1 MSLEHGF
8 AREHFDLLS
17 KYSGVP
23 RDENDAEQNAA
34 YDKLKAAYAATEAWA
49 RALQAE
55 IFPDGMVKLRKRST
69 SQANHFLPYN
79 WARIYPAKSSPAS
92 LAYTVGIEGGIG
104 FIVKIDTVQADSALR
119 ARYEELRGPTMS
131 NESPVVA
138 ILPIDEGLNMR
149 LEALVDW
156 ASGAVAQFGYS
167 YDDAVSSLKLLEEE
181 PGDPIL
187 RRFQGRPEFRQAL
200 AKWSEDQRD
209 VFRNLAS
216 GIHEAGLDW
225 WHTNITR
232 PQVRFGRKE
241 RGTARAQSVL
251 GYVHAAGTPK
261 VRVNALI
268 KGFEDESRQLLT
280 QQSVAHILASVTAA
294 SGELEEI
301 MPADEPRDGLWPNE
315 IDIEDTDEVGRRF
328 WIEKTIVKGRAD
340 REAGENA
347 LGRALWS
354 PQRSKDGKN
363 IYAAMTQVQ
372 PGDVIFH
379 LADNEAITSV
389 SVASEPADDTFIGL
403 EGSDWAD
410 QPAYRIAL
418 EDFEELQPP
427 LDREAFFETEP
438 YATELRELA
447 ESGAKGLFYNRSR
460 GLNQGAYLTEA
471 TPTLLSILNR
481 AYIESAGKPLP
492 YLSTVEGDDEPL
504 GAEEAYT
511 LDDALVTL
519 FLERDAAED
528 LLLLWRAKQ
537 NVILQGPPGVGKSYA
552 AHKLAYALM
561 GAEADDRVGF
571 VQFHQ
576 SYSYEDFVE
585 GYRPSETGFELKP
598 GKFVEFCRGAEADPD
613 RRYVFIIDEI
623 NRGNLSKILGEL
635 MLLIESDKRSSR
647 YAMPLASGKVPFHVP
662 KNVFLLGLMNT
673 ADRSLA
679 VVDYALRRRFAFLD
693 LKPNLLSPKFR
704 AHLQTRGVSD
714 GLIDALLARLKPLN
728 ETIVGDTSNLGPGF
742 AIGHSYFCDGPMAEE
757 DETDWYNRVIRTE
770 IAPLLREYW
779 FDAPD
784 KADQWREQ
792 LIIEA

>member
-1 MSLEHGF
+1 MEHDF
-8 AREHFDLLS
+8 AREHFDLLN
-17 KYSGVP
+17 KYSGVR
-23 RDENDAEQNAA
+23 RDETDAGQNAA
-34 YDKLKAAYAATEAWA
+34 YDKLKAAYVATEAWA
-49 RALQAE
+49 RALQAQT
-55 IFPDGMVKLRKRST
+55 FPEGVVKLRKRPT
-69 SQANHFLPYN
+69 NQANHFSSYN
-79 WARIYPAKSSPAS
+79 WARIYPSRSSPAS
-92 LAYTVGIEGGIG
+92 LAYTVGIEGSIG
-104 FIVKIDTVQADSALR
+104 FIVKIDTVQANTALR

-131 NESPVVA
+131 NDSSIVA
-138 ILPIDEGLNMR
+138 ILPIDKGLGMSF
-149 LEALVDW
+149 EALVGW
-156 ASGAVAQFGYS
+156 ASDAIAQFDYTYEEAAS
-167 YDDAVSSLKLLEEE
+167 ILKLSEDE
-181 PGDPIL
+181 PSDPIL
-187 RRFQGRPEFRQAL
+187 RHFESAPEFRQAL
-200 AKWSEDQRD
+200 EKWTDDQRD
-209 VFRNLAS
+209 AFRKLAS
-216 GIHEAGLDW
+216 GIHAAGLDW

-241 RGTARAQSVL
+241 RGMARAQSVL
-251 GYVHAAGTPK
+251 GYVHAAGLPK

-268 KGFEDESRQLLT
+268 EGFDDETRQPLT
-280 QQSVAHILASVTAA
+280 QQRVAHILNSVEAA
-294 SGELEEI
+294 GGQLDEI
-301 MPADEPRDGLWPNE
+301 MPSAEPRGGLWPDD
-315 IDIEDTDEVGRRF
+315 IDIEDTDEIGRRF

-347 LGRALWS
+347 LGQALWS

-379 LADNEAITSV
+379 LTDNEAITSV
-389 SVASEPADDTFIGL
+389 SVASERADDSFVGL
-403 EGSDWAD
+403 EGSDWAG

-418 EDFEELQPP
+418 EDFGELQPP
-427 LDREAFFETEP
+427 LDRAAFFETEP

-447 ESGAKGLFYNRSR
+447 ESGAKGLFYNRSLS
-460 GLNQGAYLTEA
+460 LNQGAYLTEA

-481 AYIESAGKPLP
+481 AYIESAGKSLP
-492 YLSTVEGDDEPL
+492 YLSEEEEGASV
-504 GAEEAYT
+504 GAEDAYT
-511 LDDALVTL
+511 LDDALLTL
-519 FLERDAAED
+519 FVERDAAED

-552 AHKLAYALM
+552 AHKLAYALI

-585 GYRPSETGFELKP
+585 GYRPSATGFELKA
-598 GKFVEFCRGAEADPD
+598 GKFVEFCRRAEAAPD

-647 YAMPLASGKVPFHVP
+647 YAMPLASGRVPFHVP

-679 VVDYALRRRFAFLD
+679 VVDYALRRRFAFVD
-693 LKPNLLSPKFR
+693 LKPNLSSPKFR
-704 AHLQTRGVSD
+704 AHLQSRGVSD
-714 GLIDALLARLKPLN
+714 GLIDTLLAKIRHLN
-728 ETIVGDTSNLGPGF
+728 ETIVGDRSNLGPGF

-770 IAPLLREYW
+770 IEPLLREYW

-784 KADQWREQ
+784 KADQWRER